1 MHVTDKTVS
10 VQANRHGMKMNSAWM
25 TLPSGRVSR
34 KMKPPV
40 FAKKQQLLSVR
51 SGNKHNFHKIR
62 HSRILTTRSSLILQ
76 LKTNAGENILSPSC
90 TRFNFAL
97 RSPEQSQEES
107 SERCLLSGKHAEL
120 KSRDTARQTE
130 VHRVKTM
137 VLILKETD
145 PEYSL

>member
-1 MHVTDKTVS
+1 MHATDKTVS
-10 VQANRHGMKMNSAWM
+10 VQAKRHGMKMNSAWM
-25 TLPSGRVSR
+25 TLPSGHVSR

-40 FAKKQQLLSVR
+40 LAKKQQLLSVR

-76 LKTNAGENILSPSC
+76 LKTNVGVNILSPLW

-97 RSPEQSQEES
+97 WSPEQSQEKS
-107 SERCLLSGKHAEL
+107 SERCLLSGRQAEL
-120 KSRDTARQTE
+120 KSRDTALQTR
-130 VHRVKTM
+130 VHIVKAM
-137 VLILKETD
+137 VLILKEID